1 MDVGAHRLQ
10 TATPVV
16 KADEYFSI
24 LICEFCCISLE
35 SSASATL
42 ETIWGIYK
50 KLPLRQ
56 LIHLNSTLITYLT
69 DTTDSNTIDVANDLM
84 IAICNNIHSRG
95 LNSMHAAMNLVKGL
109 ESESTECRTA
119 CLGALNKLLPQHGI
133 DDETTA
139 IEDYLSHR

>member
-1 MDVGAHRLQ
+1 MTEKLFGDGPTNTQNSTCFFPILKVFK
-10 TATPVV
+10 
-16 KADEYFSI
+16 KA
-24 LICEFCCISLE
+24 
-35 SSASATL
+35 
-42 ETIWGIYK
+42 TIWGIYK

-56 LIHLNSTLITYLT
+56 LTHLNSTLITYLT